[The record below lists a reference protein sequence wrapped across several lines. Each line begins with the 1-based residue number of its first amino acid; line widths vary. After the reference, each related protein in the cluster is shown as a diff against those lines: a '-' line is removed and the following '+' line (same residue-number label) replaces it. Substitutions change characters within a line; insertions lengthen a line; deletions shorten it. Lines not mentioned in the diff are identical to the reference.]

1 MPFLLETFRLYL
13 MVEAKSIT
21 LSDSDVGFGCQG
33 MSRKYLRKFYYEQRR
48 INGLGGKIVYISF
61 KLVKG

>member
-1 MPFLLETFRLYL
+1 

-21 LSDSDVGFGCQG
+21 LSDSDVGFSYQG

>member
-1 MPFLLETFRLYL
+1 

-21 LSDSDVGFGCQG
+21 LSDSDVGFSYQG
-33 MSRKYLRKFYYEQRR
+33 MSRKHLRKLYYEQRR
-48 INGLGGKIVYISF
+48 INGLGGKIVCISF